1 MFKHIGQGEAGN
13 CGFTGLEALLLVA
26 LGNGG
31 IRRRQAGFGDFVKR
45 QRAMGVGQ
53 GGLQKRFRPGDPV
66 SARWHRC
73 WWVPH
78 ECRASH
84 ARKTLY

>member
-53 GGLQKRFRPGDPV
+53 GGSTTYNLG
-66 SARWHRC
+66 A
-73 WWVPH
+73 
-78 ECRASH
+78 
-84 ARKTLY
+84 